1 MELRINQL
9 TEIKKKVFNKGN
21 SKSSKQS
28 FQDTLQIT
36 RAFSSSFDPLG
47 HLSDNGLKAV
57 NKLEKIFDVKITNS
71 NFKANGYLDIM
82 SIIRQKGDKL
92 SPLEVKELRDTLIM
106 GVNSNLIELKDA
118 YEVLKWLKA
127 RILLFKVKDDEMKEF
142 LNIIDQIQKPIA
154 AIKDKQ

>member
-1 MELRINQL
+1 MELKIDQS
-9 TEIKKKVFNKGN
+9 TKIKKKVSIKSN

-28 FQDTLQIT
+28 FQDTLQT
-36 RAFSSSFDPLG
+36 AKAFSSSFNPLG

-82 SIIRQKGDKL
+82 TIIRQKGDKL
-92 SPLEVKELRDTLIM
+92 SPPEVKELRDTLII
-106 GVNSNLIELKDA
+106 GVNSNLIGLKDA

-127 RILLFKVKDDEMKEF
+127 RILLFKVKDDEMKKF
-142 LNIIDQIQKPIA
+142 LNIIDQTQKPIA
-154 AIKDKQ
+154 AIKDK